1 MESRE
6 CDIMIRPSIKLMPYV
21 DFDNGKLSIS
31 EELPKELEKE
41 VKEFK
46 KAYENTQKKDDLAEY

>member
-1 MESRE
+1 
-6 CDIMIRPSIKLMPYV
+6 MIRPSIKLMPYV